1 MLICIEDYGK
11 TSKYHFCH
19 KNYFTTF
26 IVTNEILMRN
36 DDLYSYSNLQL
47 LSQIIKSLLDPI
59 REDSHDDQKY
69 LHSRLSF

>member
-1 MLICIEDYGK
+1 
-11 TSKYHFCH
+11 
-19 KNYFTTF
+19 
-26 IVTNEILMRN
+26 MRN
-36 DDLYSYSNLQL
+36 DDLYYYSNLQL